1 MKHFKTLTLLKTTSK
16 LKEEKLYQ
24 KKKKKADHTKF
35 YPSHKSTKD
44 LDKLN
49 LIKMK
54 YLLTC
59 SSTKTHIQI

>member
-16 LKEEKLYQ
+16 LIIP
-24 KKKKKADHTKF
+24 KKKTKLITPNF
-35 YPSHKSTKD
+35 TQVHKSTKD

>member
-1 MKHFKTLTLLKTTSK
+1 MKHFKTLTLLKATSR
-16 LKEEKLYQ
+16 LII
-24 KKKKKADHTKF
+24 KKKKKKLITPNF
-35 YPSHKSTKD
+35 IQVHKSTKD

>member
-1 MKHFKTLTLLKTTSK
+1 MKHFKTLTLLKATSK
-16 LKEEKLYQ
+16 LTIP
-24 KKKKKADHTKF
+24 KKKNLITPNF
-35 YPSHKSTKD
+35 IQVHKSTKD

-59 SSTKTHIQI
+59 SSIKTHIQI

>member
-1 MKHFKTLTLLKTTSK
+1 MKHFKTLTLLKATSR
-16 LKEEKLYQ
+16 LII
-24 KKKKKADHTKF
+24 KKKKKKKLITPNF
-35 YPSHKSTKD
+35 IQVHKSTKD